1 MSLALRPMS
10 FVGARWRGFLGVAPL
25 LLLSVLLWKGLWAQK
40 SVEFVKYCGTDMRIT
55 NAYVSL
61 LVYFLDSELT
71 EVYFLDTSQ
80 PASNT
85 RVALRLYPAVPHPNT
100 HPCAHSVYG
109 RKKQGS
115 FWP

>member
-1 MSLALRPMS
+1 MS